1 MTTASIRYATAAVV
15 AALVF
20 LVAGCSSDNEDEA
33 RPKAQSDDPSAATPP
48 AERKKSDGPLE
59 QPVLRALDDALDKVD
74 DEDVEDMELDKDE
87 ARGILR
93 EADDILTRIKAENRE
108 GLKRANSPPRRVVPQ
123 PVVKPPEPEAAT
135 SESL

>member
-20 LVAGCSSDNEDEA
+20 LLPGCSSDNQGEA
-33 RPKAQSDDPSAATPP
+33 RPKAQIDHPSV
-48 AERKKSDGPLE
+48 GQLE
-59 QPVLRALDDALDKVD
+59 QPVLRALDDAIDKVD
-74 DEDVEDMELDKDE
+74 GKDAEDMELDKDE

-93 EADDILTRIKAENRE
+93 EADDVLTRIKAENRE

-123 PVVKPPEPEAAT
+123 PV
-135 SESL
+135 LH